1 MKIKVFARL
10 AAGMILIAGL
20 GSLIYH
26 VEASFT
32 SPLTVNFSYPLFP
45 TPTDPSRVGGSGVQ
59 QIFRT
64 GSVPAAGVFA
74 SLDPKNG
81 NAPAGATLNFF
92 VGNAAAIGATDFVYA
107 LKITNSAN
115 ATLPLTALQA
125 GSCAGS
131 KFTSIGYVK
140 YNSGSAINPTDGNFI
155 AALGQ
160 LFFTFDAQTIPPGG
174 ESTILFFTSPDP
186 PSLVT
191 SFIGGGSGADS
202 VSSNIDPTLKLY
214 SPCPVSLTTDKKI
227 GCSAA
232 TVADNPL
239 TAIVGSPI
247 VYQVAVKNNGKAP
260 LANIV
265 ITDPQFGGNINS
277 SFTVNSSPFAGTLA
291 ANQTAIA
298 NLNATATVNVTNTAS
313 VAGEYLILNQQGTP
327 SGQTFL
333 LSESAT
339 AVLSDSTML
348 TVLAKPS
355 IQSSM
360 TVTPTSFTA
369 LPQVLTYTLK
379 ATNNGTADI
388 STVIDVDAKLKDIVA
403 NGKPGLTVSSP
414 TNFPT
419 IAQNLIAGAM
429 KQVVVNITVN
439 TVAGWQ
445 ALADAGLTQSTFSMT
460 ATGTLNNVPAG
471 SCGAASISSS
481 SSAITSFTPPCSM
494 EITKTI
500 ACDAGGGVP
509 ADAAFSAS
517 ALVYPT
523 SKVYYRYKVTNTSL
537 VDAIS
542 NITITDTTT
551 GVALPAVGTLAA
563 GAMKI
568 IDVPVTIT
576 QPVGPIIDAVSV
588 NGSCSMGVVT
598 ASTTSNVKVVAPKIT
613 AQQLVNGGTLPID
626 YQIGQALTFTLIA
639 TNDSTSGTPVDLTI
653 DDVVLKTAPNVVIKN
668 GSTTISLPYTVPNV
682 LPGQSVTLT
691 ATVTFATLADF
702 KIFADSQYN
711 LTNVLE
717 VRATLPG
724 NVKACSLGV
733 TMPPPPLTLSVNS
746 PPISVPPPPPPTSEI
761 CIIQTCEPNCPAPL
775 VGQSLLA
782 KGNTSDDKPGS
793 ILLYNIYSS
802 DSTNTKLE
810 NTALTLTNLGPKT
823 IFTHMFMIDGASC
836 SIQDFFACLSPNQTS
851 FWSASELD
859 PGVTGYMIAVAV
871 NEEGIPVSFNYLIGS
886 SKVKFKSGHTS
897 NLNAQAFSA
906 LYPFNTTL
914 PGFAP
919 NSSTAELK
927 LDGVQYNQA
936 PMVLSVDN
944 FVSPLENN
952 STLLILNPVGGDL
965 SSLEKMSTVGTL
977 SGQVYNDREKVFSFI
992 SSNNQCQ
999 VRRVLGDSFPR
1010 LVSGLTK
1017 IISNGTTGT
1026 MRFQDPAGTALTG
1039 AVINFNPDVLTKS
1052 TAFSHGH
1059 NLHFLS
1065 FTDTAKYTI
1074 PVFRPHS

>member
-10 AAGMILIAGL
+10 AAGILLIAGL
-20 GSLIYH
+20 FSLIYR

-32 SPLTVNFSYPLFP
+32 SPLTINFSYPLLP

-64 GSVPAAGVFA
+64 GSVPATGIFAG
-74 SLDPKNG
+74 LDPKNG
-81 NAPAGATLNFF
+81 MAPAGAALNFF
-92 VGNAAAIGATDFVYA
+92 AGNAAAIGATDFVYA

-115 ATLPLTALQA
+115 STLPLYILQA
-125 GSCAGS
+125 GSCVGS
-131 KFTSIGYVK
+131 KFTSIGFVK
-140 YNSGSAINPTDGNFI
+140 YNSGAAINPG
-155 AALGQ
+155 AAAIDIFGQ
-160 LFFTFDAQTIPPGG
+160 LQFSFAGQRIPPGS
-174 ESTILFFTSPDP
+174 ESAILFFTSPDP

-191 SFIGGGSGADS
+191 SFIGGGSFANS
-202 VSSNIDPTLKLY
+202 VSANIDPNLKFY

-232 TVADNPL
+232 TVSDNPL

-247 VYQVAVKNNGKAP
+247 VYQVSVNNNGETP
-260 LANIV
+260 LSNIV
-265 ITDPQFGGNINS
+265 ITDPQLGGNINS
-277 SFTVNSSPFAGTLA
+277 SFTVNGSPFVGTLA
-291 ANQTAIA
+291 AGQTAIA
-298 NLNATATVNVTNTAS
+298 NLNSTATVNVTNTAS
-313 VAGEYLILNQQGTP
+313 VAGEYVILKQDGTP

-333 LSESAT
+333 LSESPT
-339 AVLSDSTML
+339 AVLSDSTTL

-360 TVTPTSFTA
+360 TVAPTSFTA
-369 LPQVLTYTLK
+369 LPQILTYTLK

-414 TNFPT
+414 TTFPT
-419 IAQNLIAGAM
+419 TAQNLTAGAM

-439 TVAGWQ
+439 SVAGWQ

-471 SCGAASISSS
+471 SCGATSISSS
-481 SSAITSFTPPCSM
+481 SSAITSFTPPCTM

-509 ADAAFSAS
+509 ADGAFSS
-517 ALVYPT
+517 TALVYPA

-537 VDAIS
+537 IDAINS
-542 NITITDTTT
+542 IAITDATA
-551 GVALPAVGTLAA
+551 GVAIPAVGTLAA

-588 NGSCSMGVVT
+588 NGTCSMGAVP

-613 AQQLVNGGTLPID
+613 AQQLVNGANLPIE
-626 YQIGQALTFTLIA
+626 YQIGEVLTFTLIA

-653 DDVVLKTAPNVVIKN
+653 DDVVLRTAPNVVIKN
-668 GSTTISLPYTVPNV
+668 GSTMISLPYTVPNV
-682 LPGQSVTLT
+682 LPGQAVTLT

-702 KIFADSQYN
+702 KIFADSGNN
-711 LTNVLE
+711 LNNVLD

-733 TMPPPPLTLSVNS
+733 TTPPPPLTLSVVS
-746 PPISVPPPPPPTSEI
+746 PPIHVTPPTPTSEI

-775 VGQSLLA
+775 VGQSLMA

-793 ILLYNIYSS
+793 ILLYNIYTS
-802 DSTNTKLE
+802 DQASAKLE

-851 FWSASELD
+851 FWNASELD

-952 STLLILNPVGGDL
+952 STFLILNPVGGDL

-977 SGQVYNDREKVFSFI
+977 TGQVYNEREKVYSFI
-992 SSNNQCQ
+992 SPNNQCQ
-999 VRRVLGDSFPR
+999 VRKVVGDSFPR
-1010 LVSGLTK
+1010 IVSGLTK
-1017 IISNGTTGT
+1017 IISTGATGT

-1065 FTDTAKYTI
+1065 FTETAKYTI
-1074 PVFRPHS
+1074 PIFRPHS